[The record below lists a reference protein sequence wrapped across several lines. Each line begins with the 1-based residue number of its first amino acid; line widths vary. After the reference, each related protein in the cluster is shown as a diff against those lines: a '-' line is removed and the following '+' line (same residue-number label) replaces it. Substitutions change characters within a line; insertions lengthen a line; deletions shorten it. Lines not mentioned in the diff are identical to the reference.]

1 MYPYIQL
8 WELKLYMT
16 WVWIVLWIICFL
28 ILIYHYTRRYWL
40 NFWKFFNRLPL
51 WLILPY
57 LLGSYSY
64 YLIEFKLFF
73 PTDISQF
80 MMILS
85 PFSYEFNFIGICLW
99 LLISLVL
106 FINSLKI
113 YSEKLK
119 WMDIFFYSFSLS
131 MVPMWLFFLLWDDFI
146 WTRTDSFLAI
156 QSLTENSNL
165 SKYWQVYPYW
175 LFFSFLGIFSFIFTF
190 IIHSITKKYGS
201 WLLGIAILLFGF
213 NFLFIFQQYT
223 KHLVYG
229 LSNNITI
236 DFQNYFVTI
245 LSILCLFYYIY
256 LNKKKH

>member
-1 MYPYIQL
+1 
-8 WELKLYMT
+8 MT
-16 WVWIVLWIICFL
+16 WIWIVIGIISFL

-51 WLILPY
+51 FLILPY
-57 LLGSYSY
+57 LLWSYFY
-64 YLIEFKLFF
+64 YLIEFRIFF
-73 PTDISQF
+73 PESMNQF

-85 PFSYEFNFIGICLW
+85 PFSYEFNFIWVCLW
-99 LLISLVL
+99 LLISLLL
-106 FINSLKI
+106 FINSLKL

-146 WTRTDSFLAI
+146 WTRTDSFIAI

-175 LFFSFLGIFSFIFTF
+175 LFFSLLWILSFIITF
-190 IIHSITKKYGS
+190 IIHSINRKFGNG
-201 WLLGIAILLFGF
+201 LLGIAILLFGF
-213 NFLFIFQQYT
+213 NFIFIFQQYT
-223 KHLVYG
+223 KHLVFG
-229 LSNNITI
+229 FSDSISL

-245 LSILCLFYYIY
+245 LSIIFLFYSIY
-256 LNKKKH
+256 LNNKKN